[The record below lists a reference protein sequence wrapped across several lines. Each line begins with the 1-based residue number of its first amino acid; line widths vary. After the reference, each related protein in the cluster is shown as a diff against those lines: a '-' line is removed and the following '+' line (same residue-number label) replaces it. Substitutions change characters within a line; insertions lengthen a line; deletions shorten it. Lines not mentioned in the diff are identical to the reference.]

1 MPSYLLPQATTGIGR
16 CGSLFGLFILIRAGS
31 SVPGAPSPG
40 HLATVAGRTT
50 DNRQDHSTSPG
61 AAEDFG
67 FTCIA
72 GLRASKGRGCESRYS
87 TAH

>member
-72 GLRASKGRGCESRYS
+72 GLRASKGRGSGVDE
-87 TAH
+87 